1 MKKTQPTHRNLHPKL
16 HNAQQHFKQ
25 FWHWITHHKKRIAI
39 VVGSLFAAWLLF
51 VISVAVWYQHKHRND
66 PFQPGVSFSV
76 KYAKE
81 LGVDWQANY
90 KALLDD
96 LGFKYVRLMSY
107 WDDTEPAQGQYN
119 FNDLDWQLNEAA
131 KRGVKVSLTIGKR
144 QPRWPECHQP
154 RWVEQ
159 LSPAN
164 QDVEL
169 INFVKAVVSRYK
181 DNPAIESYQLE
192 NEIANRLFAPHCRTF
207 DRALLQEE
215 VDSVKQ
221 IDSKHPLVIN
231 VSNQS
236 GIPWRGPIGDK
247 VGFSIYN
254 IAFARFGPF
263 GYYWSFGWVPSQWH
277 AFRAGLIELLYH
289 KETFIHE
296 LQAEPWGPAATKDLP
311 LEDQN
316 RSMSPE
322 RIKQQVAYGEDI
334 GMHRMYLWGGE
345 WWYWRKTQ
353 FNDPTLWDTVHEIT
367 KPTRAQ
373 R

>member
-1 MKKTQPTHRNLHPKL
+1 MKKSSRSSHPAWQKAKKRM
-16 HNAQQHFKQ
+16 AQC
-25 FWHWITHHKKRIAI
+25 WHWIVQHKGRIGLAI
-39 VVGSLFAAWLLF
+39 AALFVAWLIFAL
-51 VISVAVWYQHKHRND
+51 SVAFWYQHKHKND
-66 PFQPGVSFSV
+66 RFEPGVSFSV

-107 WDDTEPAQGQYN
+107 WDDTEPSQGHYD
-119 FNDLDWQLNEAA
+119 FRDLDWQMDQAA

-154 RWVEQ
+154 QWVDQ

-164 QDVEL
+164 QDVAL
-169 INFVKAVVSRYK
+169 ITFLKEVVGRYK
-181 DNPAIESYQLE
+181 DHPALESYQLE

-215 VDSVKQ
+215 VDTVKN
-221 IDSKHPLVIN
+221 IDSNHPLVIN

-254 IAFARFGPF
+254 IAYARFGPL

-277 AFRAGLIELLYH
+277 SFRAGLIELIHH
-289 KETFIHE
+289 KPTFIHE
-296 LQAEPWGPAATKDLP
+296 LQAEPWGPAATKDLT
-311 LEDQN
+311 LEEQN
-316 RSMSPE
+316 RSMNPE
-322 RIKQQVAYGEDI
+322 RIKHQVAYGKQI
-334 GMHRMYLWGGE
+334 GMKRMYLWGGE

-353 FNDPTLWDTVHEIT
+353 FNDPTMWETVRDVTHPQKT
-367 KPTRAQ
+367 H
-373 R
+373 